1 MEMAMVHLLIALL
14 IAGPGSGSIG
24 TSRMI
29 LRDPQQGATP
39 VTDKYLIPERVPDCT
54 TPEQVQRANEERIKG
69 WDPECML
76 PLKTNWKQPH

>member
-1 MEMAMVHLLIALL
+1 MVHLLIALL
-14 IAGPGSGSIG
+14 LAAPGSGSIG
-24 TSRMI
+24 VNRMI

-76 PLKTNWKQPH
+76 PLKTNVKQPH

>member
-1 MEMAMVHLLIALL
+1 MVHLLIAMLL
-14 IAGPGSGSIG
+14 AGPGSGSIG
-24 TSRMI
+24 AGRMM

-76 PLKTNWKQPH
+76 PLKANTKQPH